1 MTPVANPASVLAM
14 VTTFEA
20 LPIVQ
25 VNDTSIQ
32 ALANQIYN
40 QGLSDGTAIP
50 APASVSSA
58 QVVADL
64 QALQTSDDAAIVALV
79 SKYSAAPAS

>member
-1 MTPVANPASVLAM
+1 MTPVANPTSVLAM
-14 VTTFEA
+14 ITTFEA

-40 QGLSDGTAIP
+40 QGQIGGTNATT
-50 APASVSSA
+50 A
-58 QVVADL
+58 QQQQGWGQLGDIGNNIGAMFGF
-64 QALQTSDDAAIVALV
+64 
-79 SKYSAAPAS
+79 